1 MADPSERPETDR
13 KRRDLLKGFALAPA
27 AAAAPILGGAGEAQA
42 LIAPPEQRAPRYRET
57 EHVRAFYRTNAR

>member
-1 MADPSERPETDR
+1 MADRGERPETDR
-13 KRRDLLKGFALAPA
+13 QRRDLLKGVALAPA

-42 LIAPPEQRAPRYRET
+42 LIATPEQRAPRYRET

>member
-1 MADPSERPETDR
+1 MAERGERPDADR

-27 AAAAPILGGAGEAQA
+27 AVAAPILGGAGEAQA
-42 LIAPPEQRAPRYRET
+42 LIARPEQRAPRYRET